1 MRRAAARRSGL
12 RFRRKPGE
20 AVGPDGRKSGK
31 GVVMVCQAGKGTV
44 KKACGKTCRMALL
57 LVLALLLTACKV
69 EMYTGLTEEQ
79 ANEMLS
85 TLLKRGIAAE
95 KASAGKTGYTLSVES
110 DELVRSL
117 QILRENSLPRES
129 FRSLGDVF
137 SGQSMIASASEDQA
151 RMAYALSQELSDT
164 FSRIDGV
171 LTARVHVVLG
181 VHDPINDVV
190 VEPSAAVF
198 LRHTPESPVVNLVP
212 NIREVAARAV
222 AGLKYDNV
230 AVMLVPVRESVTVP
244 QARPE
249 YVTLFT
255 PRGFNWL
262 LLVQLA
268 AVSLVL
274 LGAGIGA
281 ALLVRR
287 LRARRKAEPAPES
300 EG

>member
-1 MRRAAARRSGL
+1 
-12 RFRRKPGE
+12 
-20 AVGPDGRKSGK
+20 
-31 GVVMVCQAGKGTV
+31 
-44 KKACGKTCRMALL
+44 MALL
-57 LVLALLLTACKV
+57 LALALLLTACKV

-85 TLLKRGIAAE
+85 TLLQRGIAAE
-95 KASAGKTGYTLSVES
+95 KASAGKNGYSLSVES

-117 QILRENSLPRES
+117 QILRENGLPRES
-129 FRSLGDVF
+129 FHSLGDVF

-151 RMAYALSQELSDT
+151 RLAYALSQELSDT

-181 VHDPINDVV
+181 VNDPINNVE
-190 VEPSAAVF
+190 VEPSVAVF

-212 NIREVAARAV
+212 DIREVAARAV

-244 QARPE
+244 RVRPE

-268 AVSLVL
+268 VVSGVL
-274 LGAGIGA
+274 LGAGTGA
-281 ALLVRR
+281 VLLARR
-287 LRARRKAEPAPES
+287 IRARRKAEPAPEN
-300 EG
+300 ER